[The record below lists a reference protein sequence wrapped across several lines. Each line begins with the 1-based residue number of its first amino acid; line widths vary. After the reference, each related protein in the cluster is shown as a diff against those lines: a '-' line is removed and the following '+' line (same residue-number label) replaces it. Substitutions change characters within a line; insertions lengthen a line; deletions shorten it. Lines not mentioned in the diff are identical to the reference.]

1 LPSRVWE
8 LYASLVEY
16 PAVWVVPDIHSLA
29 QQLRRLD
36 PSTPAIERLES
47 FANSVESLSVT
58 ELQELYTQ
66 TFDLSPICSPHVGYH
81 IFGESYKRGAL
92 MAQLREEYQNMGL
105 PAGSEIPDHLAY
117 LLKYGSELAGLEPR
131 AEIYEEL
138 LNLIL
143 YPGLNKMADTFA
155 DTTNPYKYLVESLL
169 IWLAPQIGIEVNPS
183 A

>member
-8 LYASLVEY
+8 FYSSLVEY
-16 PAVWVVPDIHSLA
+16 PEDWVVPGIHSLA

-47 FANSVESLSVT
+47 FANSVEPLGVT

-66 TFDLSPICSPHVGYH
+66 TFDLSPMCSPHVGYH

-92 MAQLREEYQNMGL
+92 MAQLRAAYQDMGL
-105 PAGSEIPDHLAY
+105 PEGAEIPDHLAY
-117 LLKYGSELAGLEPR
+117 VLKYCSVLAGLESK
-131 AEIYEEL
+131 ADIYEEL

-143 YPGLNKMADTFA
+143 YPGLSKMADTFA
-155 DTTNPYKYLVESLL
+155 DSTNPYKYLVESLL